1 MKVLRKII
9 FHRVTFV
16 AISILAQLLVLAG
29 AIIKFNEYFI
39 FFYVI
44 CIIISVLAVF
54 VILYK
59 NTNPAYKIAWIVLIS
74 VFPVLGGLLYLFFGF
89 NKLNRRTKKKMQSIT
104 SESRQVLMKHEVIL
118 DEIKSQSETAANES
132 RYIQNY
138 SLFPPCVNT
147 KVEYFKSGEMTFEKL
162 IDELKKAE
170 HYIFLEYFIIG
181 KGFMWNSILDILID
195 KVNKGV
201 DVRVIYDDIGCIFTL
216 PKGYNK
222 ELEKVGIKCCVFNP
236 LVPLISLKF
245 NNRDHRKIA
254 VIDGAVAFTGGINL
268 ADEYINKYEKYGYWK
283 DNSIM
288 IKGDAVW
295 NLTVAFLSMWDFL
308 KGVDED
314 FYKFKKDFP
323 YDPSIKGY
331 VQPFVDSPLDNEP
344 VGETVYM
351 NLINRSNRYIYMTTP
366 YLIIGNEIL
375 SALTSS
381 AKAGVDVRIITPYIP
396 DKKLVNS
403 VTKSYYQ
410 TLIEG
415 GVKIYEYL
423 PGFIHSKT
431 YVADDEYSVVGS
443 INMDFRSLYLHFE
456 CGVWMY
462 KTPSVLDV
470 KNDFLDTLKKCKQIT
485 LEDAKSVKW
494 YTLLWRLVL
503 RVFAPMM

>member
-1 MKVLRKII
+1 MKILKKIL
-9 FHRVTFV
+9 FHRLTFV
-16 AISILAQLLVLAG
+16 TISILVQLLVLVG
-29 AIIKFNEYFI
+29 AIIKFNEYFV
-39 FFYVI
+39 FFYAI
-44 CIIISVLAVF
+44 GIIISVLAVF
-54 VILYK
+54 VVVYK
-59 NTNPAYKIAWIVLIS
+59 ITNPAYKIAWIVLIS
-74 VFPVLGGLLYLFFGF
+74 VVPVMGGLLYLFFDF
-89 NKLNRRTKKKMQSIT
+89 NKLNKRTKKKMQAIT
-104 SESRQVLMKHEVIL
+104 SKSREVLVKHEVIL

-147 KVEYFKSGEMTFEKL
+147 KVDYLKSGEEIFEKL
-162 IDELKKAE
+162 MGEIKKAK
-170 HYIFLEYFIIG
+170 HYIFLEYFLID
-181 KGFMWNSILDILID
+181 KGVMWDSILDVLID
-195 KVNKGV
+195 KVRKGV

-222 ELEKVGIKCCVFNP
+222 ELEKLGIKCCVFNP

-245 NNRDHRKIA
+245 NNRDHRKIS
-254 VIDGAVAFTGGINL
+254 VIDGEVAFTGGINL
-268 ADEYINKYEKYGYWK
+268 ADEYINVYEKYGHWK
-283 DNSIM
+283 DNSVM

-295 NLTVAFLSMWDFL
+295 NFTVAFLSMWDFL
-308 KGVDED
+308 KGIDED
-314 FYKFKKDFP
+314 FYKFKKEFP

-331 VQPFVDSPLDNEP
+331 VQPFVDSPLDNET

-351 NLINRSNRYIYMTTP
+351 NLINRSNKYVYITTP
-366 YLIIGNEIL
+366 YLIIGNEMV
-375 SALTSS
+375 SALTAA
-381 AKAGVDVRIITPYIP
+381 AKSGVDVRIITPYIP

-410 TLIEG
+410 PLIEG

-431 YVADDEYSVVGS
+431 YVVDDEYSVVGS

-456 CGVWMY
+456 GGVWMY
-462 KTPSVLDV
+462 KTPSVFDV

-485 LEDAKSVKW
+485 LEDTKSVKW
-494 YTLLWRLVL
+494 YKLVWRLIL